1 MFSNEI
7 SKVAMFNEVG
17 ESNIDR
23 LKRLNPDELLA
34 CLQKE
39 GYGQLT
45 IFLGAMAGV
54 GKTYAMLEAAKE
66 RLSEGQ
72 DIVVGLVE
80 THKRVET
87 ETMLQGMPIVPTRSQ
102 EYRGRFFQEMD
113 LDAILAR
120 HPQIVLVDELAHTN
134 IPGSRHVKRYQ
145 DVEELLALGINVYTT
160 LNIQHVESFNDVV
173 AQITEVNVRE
183 TVPDRILEIASQ
195 IQLVDIPPEEL
206 IQRLKDGKVSVPGQ
220 AADALKKFF
229 RQGNINALREIT
241 MRYTA
246 QRVDRQL
253 ESYMRVH
260 GIEGPWP
267 TGEKVLVCIGSS
279 PFSGKL
285 LRHAKRMATRLKA
298 ELIAVHVEPL
308 GRHSNSEAEKD
319 AMAHNLRL
327 AEKLGAEIVA
337 LNGNNVAEEIL
348 ELARK
353 RNVSQIIIG
362 KPEQNML
369 REWMH
374 GSIVNNVIRN
384 SHGMS
389 VHIIAGRR
397 GGDKPEAN
405 KNQSGKRLS
414 PNKLCITPYFWS
426 ILMMAGITLL
436 IEPLKS
442 YLGTINI
449 SMLYLLPVLLSA
461 ARWGRLPAVI
471 SSVVGIIT
479 FDFLFVS
486 PIYSFTVS
494 DIQYFISFIIF
505 MLVGIV
511 TGTLSARLK
520 NQIYYSR
527 QRENRVAVLYSLS
540 RDITAVDKL
549 ENILE
554 SIARKVADTLEG
566 QVVLLLPDVNGKLV
580 LMQSS
585 TPNSFLNDSEQTV
598 ATWVFERG
606 QKAGRGTETLGA
618 AAGLYLPL
626 SIEQGTQGVLGIRFH
641 QSEGQFD
648 PERIRLLEAF
658 AGLAAMAINRIKLA
672 EEARQAHT
680 LAESER
686 LRTALFDSLS
696 HDLRTPLASIIGAA
710 TGLLEDHNEV
720 YSPEA
725 RHDLL
730 LTILQGAER
739 MNRFVSNLL
748 DMARLESG
756 MLKLNKDWCDIQ
768 DIIGVAVNSLG
779 AVVTGRPL
787 DIEVPEN
794 LPLVQADYVLIEQV
808 LINLL
813 DNAQKYSEPNSKII
827 VSVQEKGQ
835 QMEIAVANRGHGIP
849 ETDLSKV
856 FDKFYRLSS
865 PLQVSGTGLGL
876 AICKGIIE
884 VHGGQIWA
892 ENNVLD
898 GVTITFTLPLK
909 EGKVTPLEE
918 NCSQHLTCG

>member
-1 MFSNEI
+1 M
-7 SKVAMFNEVG
+7 
-17 ESNIDR
+17 DR
-23 LKRLNPDELLA
+23 EKRLDPDELLA
-34 CLQKE
+34 SLHKE
-39 GYGQLT
+39 GYGKLT
-45 IFLGAMAGV
+45 VFLGAMAGV
-54 GKTYAMLEAAKE
+54 GKTYAMLEVAKE
-66 RLSEGQ
+66 RLAEGQ

-80 THKRVET
+80 THQRVET
-87 ETMLQGMPIVPTRSQ
+87 EAMLQGMPIIPTRSL
-102 EYRGRFFQEMD
+102 EYRGRVFQEMD
-113 LDAILAR
+113 LDAILTR

-145 DVEELLALGINVYTT
+145 DVEELLASGINVHTT

-206 IQRLKDGKVSVPGQ
+206 IQRLKDGKVYVPDQ
-220 AADALKKFF
+220 AADAMKKFF
-229 RQGNINALREIT
+229 RPGNINALREIS

-253 ESYMRVH
+253 ESYMRMH

-285 LRHAKRMATRLKA
+285 IRHAKRMGTRLKA
-298 ELIAVHVEPL
+298 ELIAVHVEPQ
-308 GRHSNSEAEKD
+308 GRQPNGEAEKD
-319 AMAHNLRL
+319 AMAQNLRL
-327 AEKLGAEIVA
+327 AEKLGAETVA
-337 LNGNNVAEEIL
+337 LNGDDVAAEIL
-348 ELARK
+348 ELARR

-362 KPEQNML
+362 KPEQTML

-374 GSIVNNVIRN
+374 GSIVNKVIRN

-397 GGDKPEAN
+397 GGDKPEVN
-405 KNQSGKRLS
+405 NQTKDQQIKHLHPKNLS
-414 PNKLCITPYFWS
+414 ITSYVWS
-426 ILMMAGITLL
+426 VLMMAGLTLL
-436 IEPLKS
+436 IEPIKN

-449 SMLYLLPVLLSA
+449 CMLYLLPVLISS
-461 ARWGRLPAVI
+461 ARWGRKPAII
-471 SSVVGIIT
+471 SSVVGAIT
-479 FDFLFVS
+479 FDFLFV
-486 PIYSFTVS
+486 PPLYSFTVS
-494 DIQYFISFIIF
+494 DIRYFISFIIF

-520 NQIYYSR
+520 NQICYSR
-527 QRENRVAVLYSLS
+527 QRENRVATLYSLS
-540 RDITAVDKL
+540 RDIAAVDKL
-549 ENILE
+549 ENVLE
-554 SIARKVADTLEG
+554 SIVRKVADTLEG

-585 TPNSFLNDSEQTV
+585 SPDSFLNDSEQAV

-618 AAGLYLPL
+618 ASGLYLPL

-641 QSEGQFD
+641 HSEGQFD
-648 PERIRLLEAF
+648 PERIRLLEAV

-686 LRTALFDSLS
+686 LRTALFNSLS

-710 TGLLEDHNEV
+710 TGLLEDHNEI

-730 LTILQGAER
+730 QTILQGAER

-768 DIIGVAVNSLG
+768 DIIGVAVNRLG
-779 AVVTGRPL
+779 TVVTSRPL

-794 LPLVQADYVLIEQV
+794 LPLVRADYVLIEQV

-827 VSVQEKGQ
+827 VSVRQKGQ
-835 QMEIAVANRGHGIP
+835 HLEINVANRGHGIP

-884 VHGGQIWA
+884 VHGGEIWA
-892 ENNVLD
+892 ENNDLE
-898 GVTITFTLPLK
+898 GVTIIFTLPLTDGT
-909 EGKVTPLEE
+909 ENLPLGEAA
-918 NCSQHLTCG
+918 ND